1 MQIKS
6 CVDSL
11 PTTPLCSRTLLPN
24 LASSILSGWHQ
35 RGEIVVGDVDSVCA
49 PAAGAGQMAAL
60 CARFQSRNI
69 SLGRVV
75 AVVLYCARFSIHKV
89 SPGWKACAGRCAPRH
104 RAPRRDK
111 QGTGCPLIVSQQMLL
126 GITPR
131 TIFRQ
136 PHSTVEKCDIG
147 RTLGAI
153 NPSSSGGQLAFWS
166 FSNSNPCRQNFC

>member
-6 CVDSL
+6 CVNSL
-11 PTTPLCSRTLLPN
+11 PTPLCSRTLLPN

-35 RGEIVVGDVDSVCA
+35 RREIVVGDVDSVCA

-75 AVVLYCARFSIHKV
+75 PVVLYCARFSIHKV

-104 RAPRRDK
+104 RA
-111 QGTGCPLIVSQQMLL
+111 QGTPA
-126 GITPR
+126 
-131 TIFRQ
+131 RQ
-136 PHSTVEKCDIG
+136 TGHGMPAHCVTADASGYHSSYYIQAT
-147 RTLGAI
+147 TLY
-153 NPSSSGGQLAFWS
+153 
-166 FSNSNPCRQNFC
+166 CREM

>member
-1 MQIKS
+1 MFKNTVTKS
-6 CVDSL
+6 SL
-11 PTTPLCSRTLLPN
+11 KHPHWLTAAGRDCSRRCRQCLCS
-24 LASSILSGWHQ
+24 SSWSRADG
-35 RGEIVVGDVDSVCA
+35 R
-49 PAAGAGQMAAL
+49 AL
-60 CARFQSRNI
+60 CALSIPQYLTRP
-69 SLGRVV
+69 GR
-75 AVVLYCARFSIHKV
+75 
-89 SPGWKACAGRCAPRH
+89 GRCTLLRTVLHPQGLSRVEGLCWQMRTPAPRH

-136 PHSTVEKCDIG
+136 PHSSVEKCDLG